1 MAPGFLKE
9 SEKREL
15 IVKCT
20 DNCSCVSV
28 DKWSDEDFYYLTFYK
43 SYTEKGLWF
52 RLKKAFKVLMGRDII
67 GAELV
72 LEEEDFNKIRKFK

>member
-1 MAPGFLKE
+1 MAQYLKE
-9 SEKREL
+9 SKKREL
-15 IVKCT
+15 IIKCT

-28 DKWSDEDFYYLTFYK
+28 DKWSDEDIYYLTFYK

-52 RLKKAFKVLMGRDII
+52 RLKTAFNTMMGRDII

-72 LEEEDFNKIRKFK
+72 LKEEDFNKIRKFK